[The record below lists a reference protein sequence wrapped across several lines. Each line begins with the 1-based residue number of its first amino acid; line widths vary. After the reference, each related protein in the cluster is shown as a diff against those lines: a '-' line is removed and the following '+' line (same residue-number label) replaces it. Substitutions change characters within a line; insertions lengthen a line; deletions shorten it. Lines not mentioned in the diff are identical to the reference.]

1 MSSIDFVE
9 VARKGKLPVVA
20 MGHVNVQE
28 VVAAEPHRSARLR
41 VFSRRIHGQPSFTF
55 SMATFVFTLV
65 HRLAR
70 PDSEFRNMLVHS
82 NCNYSRAAPLLFFR
96 AKNGNE
102 GDVER
107 LHFCSW
113 HDLEPHWNSTR
124 DHALWISAEGPYSD
138 LLKLLDSIR
147 DERVGDCD
155 DLPSAEAPPVAA
167 AKGDAHQ
174 EAIAFRN
181 ELLSRNWPD
190 GKRVAEMA
198 GAGSRSNPHQYAAR
212 QRSNGAL
219 LGVWVAAERTYRHPE
234 FQFDAHGAIR
244 PAVADL
250 LKVLPDNDEDRNG
263 WRRAFWLYSPH
274 ALLSGETPAEVFAL
288 DPQRVVEAAREEFC
302 GDPNAHW

>member
-9 VARKGKLPVVA
+9 VARKGDLPVVA

-28 VVAAEPHRSARLR
+28 VVASAPHRSARLR
-41 VFSRRIHGQPSFTF
+41 VFSRRIHGQPAFTF
-55 SMATFVFTLV
+55 SMATLIFTLV

-70 PDSEFRNMLVHS
+70 PDSEFRNVLTHFS
-82 NCNYSRAAPLLFFR
+82 GSYAHEAPQLFFK
-96 AKNGNE
+96 ATHGNE
-102 GDVER
+102 DHIEH
-107 LHFCSW
+107 LHFHSW
-113 HDLEPHWNSTR
+113 HDLEPHWTEAL
-124 DHALWISAEGPYSD
+124 DHALWISAEGPRSD

-147 DERVGDCD
+147 GEAAGDCD
-155 DLPSAEAPPVAA
+155 APSSAEPTAGTMV
-167 AKGDAHQ
+167 KGDPQQ

-198 GAGSRSNPHQYAAR
+198 GTGSRSNPHQYAAR
-212 QRSNGAL
+212 QRSNGGL
-219 LGVWVAAERTYRHPE
+219 LGVWVAAERTYRHPD

-250 LKVLPDNDEDRNG
+250 LKVLPGDEEDKNG

-274 ALLSGETPAEVFAL
+274 PLLSGETPADAFVRN
-288 DPQRVVEAAREEFC
+288 PQRVVDVAREEFC
-302 GDPNAHW
+302 EDANAHW